1 MVQNRVMSRKSALAM
16 LLIGIMTTTV
26 SSSALSAPGTRT
38 RAVMPSSDSS
48 ATSHLSVRPRQG
60 PGGTQVRVA
69 GYADHACGK
78 VRIAFTDSVGVTT
91 QLTVTHAG
99 TFQVKTNIPLG
110 AALGDAQVTATWL
123 IPGINGCTT
132 STTQVSTPFTVIID
146 RHSQRERTAKTR
158 SIHG

>member
-1 MVQNRVMSRKSALAM
+1 MVQNRVMSRKSALVM
-16 LLIGIMTTTV
+16 ILIGVMTATL
-26 SSSALSAPGTRT
+26 SSSALSAPRART
-38 RAVMPSSDSS
+38 RSVPMPSSDGS

-69 GYADHACGK
+69 GYADHACRK
-78 VRIAFTDSVGVTT
+78 VRVAFTDSAGVTT

-99 TFQVKTNIPLG
+99 TFDVKTSIPLG

-132 STTQVSTPFTVIID
+132 STTQVSTPFAVTTD
-146 RHSQRERTAKTR
+146 L
-158 SIHG
+158 